1 MYYIA
6 AFLNGFLNTINRLT
20 NVEAGKRFGTGNGA
34 LINYIEATVLSLFLI
49 FITGK
54 SGELSPGHIMS
65 VPLWVYLGSV
75 AGLIA
80 QVLQIT
86 GTLKTGALISSILTL
101 AGNLGIAIVLD
112 YVFYGIASSGKM
124 AGIFLVLLGTMM
136 VEKSKKRSGI
146 M

>member
-112 YVFYGIASSGKM
+112 YVFYGIASPGKV

-136 VEKSKKRSGI
+136 VEKSKKHHS
-146 M
+146 